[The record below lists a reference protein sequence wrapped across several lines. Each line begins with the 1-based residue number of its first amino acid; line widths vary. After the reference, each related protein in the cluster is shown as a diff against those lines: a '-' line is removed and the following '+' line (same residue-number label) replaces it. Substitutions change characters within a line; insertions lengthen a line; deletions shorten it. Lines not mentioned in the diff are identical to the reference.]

1 MQTYKYSAI
10 SRAGRPVNGV
20 VEAVDEY
27 AAVAKI
33 RETCTTITKIQAVKE
48 KSTSTTGME
57 LFQPH
62 IKEKDLAVMCSQF
75 SIILGAGLPV
85 VRAIELIADQT
96 VDKNLKKALVQTA
109 EDVGSGISLARAFER
124 RGTLLPIALI
134 ESVRAGEET
143 GTLEASFARLQRY
156 YNKTAH
162 TKGKVRAAMTYPVF
176 TLIVAAIVVAVL
188 MVKAVPAFITAFT
201 EMNIELPLPTVILI
215 NTSNFFTQYW
225 LVMLMMIACAVLLWA
240 LWGHSETGA
249 MSQSRLRLRIPV
261 LGHLNQLRMCAQFAS
276 TMSTLLAAGVP
287 MISALDST
295 SNVLD
300 NATMFKA
307 LQEQLPKL
315 EEGKTLASCL
325 YNCPFLPPLL
335 IEMAGIGEQT
345 GTLEHTLEV
354 IGDYYDNE
362 AELASQKVL
371 SMLEPIIICVL
382 AGIVVMIL
390 LSVYMPMFSLYD
402 AL

>member
-96 VDKNLKKALVQTA
+96 VDKNLKKALLQTA

-143 GTLEASFARLQRY
+143 GTLEAAFARLQRY

-176 TLIVAAIVVAVL
+176 TLIVAAVVVAVL
-188 MVKAVPAFITAFT
+188 MVKAVPAFITAFA

-225 LVMLMMIACAVLLWA
+225 LVMLMMIAGAVLLWA

-249 MSQSRLRLRIPV
+249 MSQSRLRLRMPV

>member
-10 SRAGRPVNGV
+10 SRTGNPVNGV

-48 KSTSTTGME
+48 NTTATASTS
-57 LFQPH
+57 LFPPH

-96 VDKNLKKALVQTA
+96 VDKNLKKALNETA

-124 RGTLLPIALI
+124 RGDLLPIALI
-134 ESVRAGEET
+134 ESIRAGEET
-143 GTLEASFARLQRY
+143 GTLDASFARLQRY
-156 YNKTAH
+156 YDKSSR
-162 TKGKVRAAMTYPVF
+162 TKGKVRAAMIYPIF
-176 TLIVAAIVVAVL
+176 TLIVAAIVVVIL
-188 MVKAVPAFITAFT
+188 MVVAVPAFIDAFA
-201 EMNIELPLPTVILI
+201 EMNIDLPLPTVILI
-215 NTSNFFTQYW
+215 NTSNFFTKYW
-225 LVMLMMIACAVLLWA
+225 LVMAMAIAAVVLLWK
-240 LWGHSETGA
+240 LWGHSENGA
-249 MSQSRLRLRIPV
+249 LAQSRMKLRMPI
-261 LGHLNQLRMCAQFAS
+261 LGNVNQLRMCAQFAS

-287 MISALDST
+287 MIGALEST

-307 LQEQLPKL
+307 LQAQLPKL
-315 EEGKTLASCL
+315 EEGRTLASCL
-325 YNCPFLPPLL
+325 YSCPFLPPLL

-382 AGIVVMIL
+382 AVIVVMIL
-390 LSVYMPMFSLYD
+390 LSVYLPMFSLYD
-402 AL
+402 AM

>member
-10 SRAGRPVNGV
+10 SRTGSPVNGV

-48 KSTSTTGME
+48 QNTSSSNTD
-57 LFQPH
+57 LFPPH

-96 VDKNLKKALVQTA
+96 VDKNLKKALVATA

-124 RGTLLPIALI
+124 RGDLLPIALI
-134 ESVRAGEET
+134 ESIRAGEET
-143 GTLEASFARLQRY
+143 GTLDASFERLQRY
-156 YNKTAH
+156 YDKSSR
-162 TKGKVRAAMTYPVF
+162 TKGKVRAAMIYPIF
-176 TLIVAAIVVAVL
+176 TLIVAVIVVVIL
-188 MVKAVPAFITAFT
+188 MVVAVPAFIDAFA
-201 EMNIELPLPTVILI
+201 EMGTELPLPTVILI
-215 NTSNFFTQYW
+215 NTSNFFTKYW
-225 LVMLMMIACAVLLWA
+225 LVMAMAIAAIILLWK
-240 LWGHSETGA
+240 LWGHSENGA
-249 MSQSRLRLRIPV
+249 LAQSRLKLRMPI
-261 LGHLNQLRMCAQFAS
+261 LGNVNQLRMCAQFAS

-287 MISALDST
+287 MIGALEST

-307 LQEQLPKL
+307 LQAQLPKL
-315 EEGKTLASCL
+315 EEGRTLASCL

-382 AGIVVMIL
+382 AVVVVMIL
-390 LSVYMPMFSLYD
+390 LSVYLPMFSLYD
-402 AL
+402 AM